1 MKKLIVA
8 TALAL
13 AVTLSTAPANALSI
27 RLPFFG
33 ISVHLVPRH
42 VYRVVRRPVYARAVP
57 VRTRTAAP
65 VRTRTAAPARSAPT
79 TNTAGMS
86 INDPK

>member
-1 MKKLIVA
+1 MKTLLAA

-13 AVTLSTAPANALSI
+13 AVTLSSAPANALSI
-27 RLPFFG
+27 RVPFLG
-33 ISVHLVPRH
+33 ISVHLPIAGPHYYR
-42 VYRVVRRPVYARAVP
+42 RVVRRPVYARSAP

-65 VRTRTAAPARSAPT
+65 VRTRQHSTTTAS
-79 TNTAGMS
+79 NGGMS

>member
-13 AVTLSTAPANALSI
+13 TVTLSTAPANALSI
-27 RLPFFG
+27 RLPFLG
-33 ISVHLVPRH
+33 IAVHLPIVRH
-42 VYRVVRRPVYARAVP
+42 YYRVVRRPVYARSVP

-65 VRTRTAAPARSAPT
+65 VRTRQHSTTTAS
-79 TNTAGMS
+79 NGGMS